1 MNIHITNLLIKLNYF
16 VLFAWPCM
24 AMFISLDTPTRAP
37 RSKMTVLCFA
47 VCESHSLDPQRMSR
61 SGCPQSTKSE
71 ANESK
76 ASTVLRGAH
85 PSITSCSV
93 RTRTLTCA
101 PISRFSRRRHHNVPL
116 SMRSSRINRYVP
128 TLHIS
133 RFVPPRQEKLNR
145 ATGRMI
151 LYEHAQGLKS
161 TELCALQHINSG
173 REKNEAIERYQ
184 RNAALPPTLFEGYG
198 TISAHVDA
206 VYKSVVGSWNFD
218 TVKTLERETSIE
230 AISLLVGS
238 LGSDSVMSM
247 ARDIKLRA
255 DCGDEHDEHRCIRFR
270 SSCSTWRRGLTR
282 SRRRR
287 RRCS

>member
-47 VCESHSLDPQRMSR
+47 VCESHSFDPQRMSR

-145 ATGRMI
+145 ATGRYCTNM
-151 LYEHAQGLKS
+151 HRVSSPPSCARCS
-161 TELCALQHINSG
+161 TLTPAG
-173 REKNEAIERYQ
+173 RRMRRSRDIRGML
-184 RNAALPPTLFEGYG
+184 RCRRPC
-198 TISAHVDA
+198 SR
-206 VYKSVVGSWNFD
+206 D
-218 TVKTLERETSIE
+218 TVPSVHTWTPCTSPWL
-230 AISLLVGS
+230 ARGIS
-238 LGSDSVMSM
+238 
-247 ARDIKLRA
+247 
-255 DCGDEHDEHRCIRFR
+255 
-270 SSCSTWRRGLTR
+270 TR
-282 SRRRR
+282 
-287 RRCS
+287 